1 MKKALRITIALF
13 SMVAIQACIFGEGE
27 EEKDTATMCYV
38 KAGST
43 ITVNCRHDSLGT
55 CSSDGKT
62 ALGGYDSWDECWDD
76 VDTVLKKAKETGVIE
91 PGPNSN
97 EKTGGSGGGGGGGGG
112 GSYNWSFT
120 CSDGV
125 GGTKTLPIPTGPCE
139 SQYKSYGKAFG
150 CNDVAN
156 FNSTCVSLYTC
167 LVRNVS
173 SSYQQN
179 LDYCRNYR

>member
-1 MKKALRITIALF
+1 MKHRSRF
-13 SMVAIQACIFGEGE
+13 
-27 EEKDTATMCYV
+27 TADAVVFIGCCLLV
-38 KAGST
+38 GCAKPGS
-43 ITVNCRHDSLGT
+43 DPSG
-55 CSSDGKT
+55 S
-62 ALGGYDSWDECWDD
+62 GGR
-76 VDTVLKKAKETGVIE
+76 G
-91 PGPNSN
+91 
-97 EKTGGSGGGGGGGGG
+97 GGSGGSGGGAGVSGAGGSSGGGGGGGG

-120 CSDGV
+120 CADGV

-139 SQYKSYGKAFG
+139 AQYKTYGKAFG